1 MEKRL
6 VVFIVFSLLIIFS
19 YPFFITMMTGKSLNA
34 PITPSETSEKTAGD
48 DLTSVQDQKG
58 NVPTKDKTPSIVE
71 LYKDYNTPNML

>member
-34 PITPSETSEKTAGD
+34 PITPSETGEKTA
-48 DLTSVQDQKG
+48 VF
-58 NVPTKDKTPSIVE
+58 E
-71 LYKDYNTPNML
+71 A